1 MSDMQ
6 EMVIYLVLVALVVG
20 LAALAQISALRRE
33 ISVLFKEIRRTQTKT
48 FFAPSEFIHLGD
60 AETIST
66 PSFEDLSAG
75 AIVKEATAGI
85 IYTNAQGRPVDREV
99 DVPARV
105 HIREFN
111 DNGECVHR
119 TWGLLTDMGVQMEEP
134 GSDRWVQHGIWL
146 RRKPPIVLDDR

>member
-1 MSDMQ
+1 MQ
-6 EMVIYLVLVALVVG
+6 EVYYLVLALLVVG
-20 LAALAQISALRRE
+20 LAAVVQVTALRRE
-33 ISVLFKEIRRTQTKT
+33 ISVLFKEVKKTQTKA

-66 PSFEDLSAG
+66 PSFEELSPG
-75 AIVKEATAGI
+75 ATPSEVAAGI
-85 IYTNAQGRPVDREV
+85 IYTNAQGRPVDRKV

-105 HIREFN
+105 HIREYN
-111 DNGECVHR
+111 DNDECVYR

-146 RRKPPIVLDDR
+146 KRKPPIGLDNR